1 MHIEGS
7 IEIEASP
14 AVLWPLLTE
23 GEQIMRWTPE
33 IVSEDSPPGPPR
45 VGAISRVGIKE
56 GSRVVEYTTEVG
68 ALEPQAYLEIELK
81 GGGLG
86 AGPMRVGYR
95 LSPANGRT
103 TLNYSSDRQAHGLM
117 LKLMLPLII
126 FMSRRKSRGS
136 LQRLKALAES

>member
-1 MHIEGS
+1 
-7 IEIEASP
+7 
-14 AVLWPLLTE
+14 
-23 GEQIMRWTPE
+23 
-33 IVSEDSPPGPPR
+33 
-45 VGAISRVGIKE
+45 
-56 GSRVVEYTTEVG
+56 
-68 ALEPQAYLEIELK
+68 
-81 GGGLG
+81 
-86 AGPMRVGYR
+86 MRVGYR